1 MLTIAKKFRVDAQ
14 LVNIGPLG
22 NGHINQTFLVTCE
35 DGSLYTLQK
44 INNNIFKDV
53 PALMEN
59 IRLVTEMLRASDP
72 DPRHSLELIKTVETG
87 EVYYHDESG
96 YYRMYR
102 FIDKSICLERA
113 QSEEEF
119 YLSAVAFGNFQN
131 KLAEF
136 DASKLSETI
145 PLFHHTPNRVKN
157 LVKAAEEDKMG
168 RLASVR
174 KEYDFAMA
182 RAGEAGEMLKL
193 LEEGKLKLRV
203 THNDTKLNNVLFD
216 EESRKPI
223 CVIDL
228 DTIMPGLAANDF
240 GDSIRFGAS
249 TAAEDELD
257 LDKVTISLD
266 MFRAYT
272 RGFLEACG
280 SKLTKDEIRTL
291 PMGAKMMTY
300 ECGIRFLTDYL
311 EGDVYFR
318 IHREHH
324 NIERCRTQL
333 KLIYDM
339 EQKWDEMARIIEE
352 EAAKI

>member
-1 MLTIAKKFRVDAQ
+1 
-14 LVNIGPLG
+14 
-22 NGHINQTFLVTCE
+22 
-35 DGSLYTLQK
+35 
-44 INNNIFKDV
+44 
-53 PALMEN
+53 
-59 IRLVTEMLRASDP
+59 
-72 DPRHSLELIKTVETG
+72 
-87 EVYYHDESG
+87 
-96 YYRMYR
+96 
-102 FIDKSICLERA
+102 
-113 QSEEEF
+113 
-119 YLSAVAFGNFQN
+119 
-131 KLAEF
+131 
-136 DASKLSETI
+136 
-145 PLFHHTPNRVKN
+145 
-157 LVKAAEEDKMG
+157 
-168 RLASVR
+168 
-174 KEYDFAMA
+174 MA

-249 TAAEDELD
+249 TATEDELD

>member
-1 MLTIAKKFRVDAQ
+1 MLNIANQFMLNSPA
-14 LVNIGPLG
+14 ISIEPLG
-22 NGHINQTFLVTCE
+22 NGHINQTFLIACE
-35 DGSLYTLQK
+35 DGSKYTFQK
-44 INNNIFKDV
+44 VNNNIFKDV

-72 DPRHSLELIKTVETG
+72 DPRHSLELVKTLSDQK
-87 EVYYHDESG
+87 VYYHDESG

-102 FIDKSICLERA
+102 FIDKSLCLERA
-113 QSEEEF
+113 GSEKEF
-119 YLSAVAFGNFQN
+119 YLSAVAFGSFQN
-131 KLAEF
+131 KLSDF

-168 RLASVR
+168 RLASVK

-182 RAGEAGEMLKL
+182 RAEEAGVMLKML
-193 LEEGKLKLRV
+193 DEGKIKLRV

-216 EESRKPI
+216 EETRTPI

-249 TAAEDELD
+249 TAAEDETD
-257 LDKVTISLD
+257 LDKVTVSLD
-266 MFRAYT
+266 LFRAYT
-272 RGFLEACG
+272 KGFLEACG
-280 SKLTKDEIRTL
+280 KKLTEDEIQTL
-291 PMGAKMMTY
+291 PMGAKLMTY

-318 IHREHH
+318 VHRENH
-324 NIERCRTQL
+324 NLDRCRTQL
-333 KLIYDM
+333 KLVYDM
-339 EQKWDEMARIIEE
+339 ECKWDQLQKIVNE